1 MTTAA
6 LAGAATQA
14 PDAGLDITEPGIYPD
29 LPMDAYHADPVPGGS
44 LSSTGARR
52 LLPPGCPALYHHE
65 RQHGRQPRNTFDYG
79 TAAHRLVLGDG
90 PTIHVVEADN
100 WRTTA
105 AREDREDARAMGRV
119 PLLRH
124 EYEQVTAM
132 ADALRAHPVASVL
145 FDPIR
150 GGAPEQALFWRD
162 PPTGVMRRA
171 LLDWLPQSG
180 PGRMVVPDYKTAASA
195 EPEAIRRT
203 VDTYGYHQ
211 QAAWNSAGVKA
222 LGLAEDV
229 AFVFV
234 VQEKTPP
241 YLVTVVQLD
250 AMAMRIGAA
259 RNRRALQIYAE
270 CTATGRWPGYTDAI
284 EHLSLPPYAE
294 NRDSEEYL

>member
-1 MTTAA
+1 MPDTTV
-6 LAGAATQA
+6 LAGASA
-14 PDAGLDITEPGIYPD
+14 PAAGRAIIEPGIYP
-29 LPMDAYHADPVPGGS
+29 LSAAAYHADPVPGGS

-52 LLPPGCPALYHHE
+52 LLPPGCPALYAHE
-65 RQHGRQPRNTFDYG
+65 RAHGRPPSAAFDYG
-79 TAAHRLVLGDG
+79 HAAHRLVLGDG
-90 PTIHVVEADN
+90 PTLYVVEADS
-100 WRTTA
+100 WRTKAAREERDA
-105 AREDREDARAMGRV
+105 AREDGLV
-119 PLLRH
+119 PLLGA
-124 EYEQVTAM
+124 EYEQVAAM

-145 FDPIR
+145 FDPAR

-180 PGRMVVPDYKTAASA
+180 PGRMVVPEYKTAVSA

-203 VDTYGYHQ
+203 VDAYGYHQ
-211 QAAWNSAGVKA
+211 QAAWNSAGVKS

-250 AMAMRIGAA
+250 ATAMRIGAA

-270 CTATGRWPGYTDAI
+270 CTTSGRWPGYADDIA
-284 EHLSLPPYAE
+284 HLSLPAWAE
-294 NRDSEEYL
+294 TRDSEEYL